1 MRHCDNLEKGFGA
14 CHRRDFA
21 LKCSSWE
28 GGLAMNISKTVLLA
42 TTSMALLTCTAR
54 AADLSADAP
63 VVSPP
68 GGFDWNGFYAGVGI
82 GYEDWSGAGAA
93 DSFNI
98 TGKIGGNVVLDM
110 FVLGAEGY
118 VTGYYLLGPN
128 VWQAKWGADVRA
140 GALITDSLLAYGF
153 VGLFHDGN
161 YGTPT
166 IYGSAGAGIEFAV
179 SDTMSLDL
187 RYRYSV
193 DLDTP
198 AYTANGVSISANWH
212 F

>member
-1 MRHCDNLEKGFGA
+1 
-14 CHRRDFA
+14 
-21 LKCSSWE
+21 
-28 GGLAMNISKTVLLA
+28 V
-42 TTSMALLTCTAR
+42 ALLSGAAH
-54 AADLSADAP
+54 AADLIVDAPIADAP
-63 VVSPP
+63 AT
-68 GGFDWNGFYAGVGI
+68 FDWNGFYAGVGI
-82 GYEDWSGAGAA
+82 AYEDWSGPGAA
-93 DSFNI
+93 DSYNL
-98 TGKIGGNVVLDM
+98 TAKIGGNAVMDM

-118 VTGYYLLGPN
+118 VTGYYLIGPN

-140 GALITDSLLAYGF
+140 GALVTDTVLLYGLA
-153 VGLFHDGN
+153 GLYHDGN

-179 SDTMSLDL
+179 SDAMSIDL

-198 AYTANGVSISANWH
+198 AYTAHGVSVSANWH